1 MKGRR
6 LLLWLPLVL
15 LLVIQLG
22 PVLVIV
28 LTSFKTQLSLLDQTG
43 ILSWA
48 GFSLE
53 NYLRVLVDDDFLTY
67 VWTSTR
73 IAAFST
79 LASVLLATPAAFALT
94 RIQFPGRKMLAA
106 TILCSRMIPPVAL
119 AIPVFLLLGAM
130 GATDSEPGL
139 ILAHMTFNLPFAVW
153 LMLPFFDS
161 IPRDFEHAAIMDGAG
176 ELQVFWHIMVPLA
189 LPGMLATASQFGKPI
204 GMIVHTDGPIG
215 TGESEPWFH
224 PKFPK
229 NFEPIWNDGIPSL
242 DGNCF
247 PANEET
253 WRIHTS
259 SYIATIKTGSG
270 LLKYHNAISDIMVAS
285 WHKHPFSAF
294 NLDLVP
300 GFEEFSCSG
309 NLANI
314 MQVGVTALRK

>member
-1 MKGRR
+1 MRGKR

-15 LLVIQLG
+15 LLAIQLG

-28 LTSFKTQLSLLDQTG
+28 LTSFKTQLSLLDQAG
-43 ILSWA
+43 VLSWT

-53 NYLRVLVDDDFLTY
+53 NYVRVLVEDDFLTY

-73 IAAFST
+73 IAVLST

-161 IPRDFEHAAIMDGAG
+161 IPRDFENAATMDGAK
-176 ELQVFWHIMVPLA
+176 ELQVFWHIMVPMA
-189 LPGMLATASQFGKPI
+189 LPGMLVTSIFSSS
-204 GMIVHTDGPIG
+204 IVAISNRLQLILSFYPT
-215 TGESEPWFH
+215 
-224 PKFPK
+224 
-229 NFEPIWNDGIPSL
+229 SL
-242 DGNCF
+242 DTLC
-247 PANEET
+247 
-253 WRIHTS
+253 HM
-259 SYIATIKTGSG
+259 
-270 LLKYHNAISDIMVAS
+270 LLNQQTQDKSRNQNDNRRAGHGT
-285 WHKHPFSAF
+285 PFH
-294 NLDLVP
+294 LICCHIGIDD
-300 GFEEFSCSG
+300 
-309 NLANI
+309 
-314 MQVGVTALRK
+314 